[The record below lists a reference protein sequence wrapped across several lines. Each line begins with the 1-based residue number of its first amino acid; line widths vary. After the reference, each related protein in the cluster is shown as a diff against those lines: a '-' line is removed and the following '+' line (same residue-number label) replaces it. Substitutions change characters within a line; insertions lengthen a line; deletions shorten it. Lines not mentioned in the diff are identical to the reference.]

1 MIYALE
7 HQGFETWLVGG
18 CVRDAA
24 LGKHSFTDYDLST
37 QALPEAVV
45 DIALEQGFFCS
56 RTASRFGTIFAIKQD
71 ISLEI
76 TTMRTES
83 AYICARR
90 PSSVQFCTSIHTDL
104 ARRDFTLNSMAWHP
118 QRGIFDPFEGLKDI
132 QNALIRT
139 SQSPA
144 HCFKEDALR
153 ILRALRFLALTN
165 FRLESITKEALC
177 NAAHTLTKLSFDR
190 IRNELSKLLVLPYA
204 SETLDSSKEIFA
216 LIIPELAP
224 SFTFDQKSPYHAYSV
239 WEHTLK
245 VVQLSPK
252 DTVVRWAALFHDLGK
267 PFCFSQDSTGRGHF
281 YGHEKRSAQIAYKYL
296 HLFNFPKHEATRIS
310 ALVRYH
316 DADLGSS
323 WSNLVEFMLATKTN
337 LSFLQDLLALKFADE
352 LGKGTHPSSR
362 LHSLKEA
369 ELQILEALL
378 HSKPSSLRDLAIT
391 GDNLLDLGFNE
402 GPQIRDALEEL
413 LLCVSQETV
422 LNETNAL
429 LNFEKFKIS
438 CK

>member
-1 MIYALE
+1 M
-7 HQGFETWLVGG
+7 
-18 CVRDAA
+18 RDAA
-24 LGKHSFTDYDLST
+24 LKKHSFTDYDLST
-37 QALPEAVV
+37 QALPDTVV
-45 DIALEQGFFCS
+45 EIALEQGFSCS
-56 RTASRFGTIFAIKQD
+56 RTASRFGTIFASKQD

-83 AYICARR
+83 SYICARR

-118 QRGIFDPFEGLKDI
+118 QRGVFDPLEGLKDI

-139 SQSPA
+139 SQNPT

-165 FRLESITKEALC
+165 FKLEAATKEALY
-177 NAAHTLTKLSFDR
+177 NAADALTKLSFDR
-190 IRNELSKLLVLPYA
+190 IRSELSKLLILPHA
-204 SETLDSSKEIFA
+204 SDALDSYKEIFA
-216 LIIPELAP
+216 LIIPELTP
-224 SFTFDQKSPYHAYSV
+224 SFNFDQKSPYHAYSV
-239 WEHTLK
+239 WEHTLR
-245 VVQLSPK
+245 VIQLSPK

-281 YGHEKRSAQIAYKYL
+281 YGHEKHSAQIACKYL
-296 HLFNFPKHEATRIS
+296 RLFNFPKREASHIS
-310 ALVRYH
+310 ALVLHH
-316 DADLGSS
+316 DAGLESS
-323 WSNLVEFMLATKTN
+323 WSDLVRFMLTTKTN

-352 LGKGTHPSSR
+352 LGKSPRPSSR
-362 LHSLKEA
+362 LCFLKEA

-378 HSKPSSLRDLAIT
+378 YNKPSSLKDLAIT
-391 GDNLLDLGFNE
+391 GDDLLSLGLDE

-413 LLCVSQETV
+413 LLYVSQETV
-422 LNETNAL
+422 PNETNAL
-429 LNFEKFKIS
+429 LDFEKFKIS